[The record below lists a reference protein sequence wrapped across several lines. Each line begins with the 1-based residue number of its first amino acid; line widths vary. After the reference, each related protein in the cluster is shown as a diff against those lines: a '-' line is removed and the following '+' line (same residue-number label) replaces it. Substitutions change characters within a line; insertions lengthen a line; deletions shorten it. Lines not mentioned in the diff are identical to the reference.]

1 MEEPAPLLTKA
12 AASNEGRRGR
22 RGWGEGQTPG
32 SPHPSRDHPSPQ
44 REGRRKAQ
52 RAGRWKRTP
61 LRSKAPLP
69 PAGLPVGVGGRPV
82 RVTTLAPALE
92 LKAR

>member
-32 SPHPSRDHPSPQ
+32 SPHPSRD
-44 REGRRKAQ
+44 R
-52 RAGRWKRTP
+52 
-61 LRSKAPLP
+61 PLP
-69 PAGLPVGVGGRPV
+69 AATGVDKGPEGGELEAHPAEMKGSPPACGAARGGWGSPCAGYDPRLRP
-82 RVTTLAPALE
+82 
-92 LKAR
+92 